1 MIHAAHSSNPDLKGA
16 IAELESGLPGEARLV
31 LFFASPAYPPAAIA
45 SAMRQAF
52 PGATTIGCTTA
63 GELVSGRVLQKSVV
77 AMSLGPEEV
86 GALHV
91 EVVRGVR
98 AAAQA
103 GVKAALGRFESRV
116 GGPLAGLARD
126 RWAGLVLTDGLSVAE
141 ERIMETLSDATSLAF
156 VGGSAGD
163 DLAFSATHVF
173 ANGEAAT
180 DASVLALFE
189 SKRPFEVVKTQS
201 FQALPG
207 RLTAT
212 RVDEATRTV
221 YEFDGRPAAKAYA
234 EALGTTVPDLPSHF
248 MSHPLGLM
256 VSATEPFVRS
266 PQQVKGDA
274 VVFYCAMRPG
284 MQLAV
289 LEGGDIVR
297 DTAHALAGRLGGET
311 RARGIVNFHCILR
324 TLQLAQEERSEAYGR
339 LFAQVPMIGF
349 STYGEAYVG
358 HINQTSTLLVFG

>member
-1 MIHAAHSSNPDLKGA
+1 MIHAAYSSNPDLKRA
-16 IAELESGLPGEARLV
+16 VAELKSGLEGQARLV
-31 LFFASPAYPPAAIA
+31 LFFASPVYPAAAIA
-45 SAMRQAF
+45 SAVQQAF

-77 AMSLGPEEV
+77 AMSLGCEEI

-98 AAAQA
+98 ASAQA
-103 GVKAALGRFESRV
+103 GVKAALGRLESRV
-116 GGPLAGLARD
+116 GEPLARLDRG
-126 RWAGLVLTDGLSVAE
+126 RWAGFVLTDGLSVAE
-141 ERIMETLSDATSLAF
+141 ERVMETLSDATSLAF

-163 DLAFSATHVF
+163 DLAFSVTHVF
-173 ANGEAAT
+173 ANGEAVT

-189 SKRPFEVVKTQS
+189 AKRPFEVIKTQS
-201 FQALPG
+201 FQALPK

-212 RVDEATRTV
+212 KVDEATRTV
-221 YEFDGRPAAKAYA
+221 YEFDGRPAAQAYA
-234 EALGTTVPDLPSHF
+234 EALGTTVQDLPGQF
-248 MSHPLGLM
+248 MSHPLGVM
-256 VSATEPFVRS
+256 VSPTEPFVRS

-274 VVFYCAMRPG
+274 VVFYCAMRQG

-289 LEGGDIVR
+289 LQGGDIVR
-297 DTAHALAGRLGGET
+297 DTAHALAESLAGDG

-324 TLQLAQEERSEAYGR
+324 TLQLAQEKQSDAYGC
-339 LFAQVPMIGF
+339 LFAQVPMVGF

-358 HINQTSTLLVFG
+358 HINQTSTLLVFR